1 MVAGVPLTLIIF
13 HTSTC
18 AANNRQRLYFLHTK
32 IKTKSLSPIVLFLS
46 DAKFATTT
54 VIECTTEIVRLQRE
68 KKIQTTLDSVR
79 R

>member
-18 AANNRQRLYFLHTK
+18 AANNRQRLYFLHAK

-54 VIECTTEIVRLQRE
+54 VMECYAPKSSDATR